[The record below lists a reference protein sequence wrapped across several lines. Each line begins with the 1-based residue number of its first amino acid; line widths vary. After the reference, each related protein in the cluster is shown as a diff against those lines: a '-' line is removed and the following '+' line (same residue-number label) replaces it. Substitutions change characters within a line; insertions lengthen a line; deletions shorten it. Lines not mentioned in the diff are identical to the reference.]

1 MSRPASTSVNNPP
14 AVPQVTPP
22 LSDLASTVKREEEDS
37 SNALVPLPTNG
48 ASHIMIDQSH
58 NTSENAKIQDLVSG
72 MYVYIFMLS
81 LTNYLPPGSDQQNLG
96 TVIPIPKLA
105 EPTSGNPSASATPPI
120 GSLSPSL
127 APSTA
132 D

>member
-1 MSRPASTSVNNPP
+1 LSRPASTSVNPP

-22 LSDLASTVKREEEDS
+22 LSDLASSVKREEDDS
-37 SNALVPLPTNG
+37 SNALIPLPTNG
-48 ASHIMIDQSH
+48 ASHVMTDESH
-58 NTSENAKIQDLVSG
+58 NTSKNAKMQDLVSG
-72 MYVYIFMLS
+72 VCVYIFTLS

-96 TVIPIPKLA
+96 NVMPIPKLA
-105 EPTSGNPSASATPPI
+105 APTSGNPSASATPPI